1 VSEFWFYVL
10 AGMTVAAASGVVM
23 MRNPVHCA
31 LSLVVT
37 LFLVAINYIALEAH
51 LVAALQIIVYAGAVM
66 VLFLFVIM
74 LLNLQTDPNESPL
87 NAVSA
92 VAALAG
98 VVLAVALGRVLYAYG
113 TSVPAAELPENFG
126 TTKALSGV
134 LFREH
139 LVAFE
144 LTSVLLL
151 VAVVGAVVLAQRDK
165 SEQGSDA
172 SP

>member
-1 VSEFWFYVL
+1 MSEFWFYVL
-10 AGMTVAAASGVVM
+10 AGLTVAAAAGVIA
-23 MRNPVHCA
+23 MRNPVHSA

-37 LFLVAINYIALEAH
+37 LFLVAVSYIALEAH

-74 LLNLQTDPNESPL
+74 LLNLQTDPSESPL
-87 NAVSA
+87 NATSAIAA
-92 VAALAG
+92 VAALAIAG
-98 VVLAVALGRVLYAYG
+98 VLGKFVYAYG
-113 TSVPAAELPENFG
+113 VSGTAAELPDGFG
-126 TTKALSGV
+126 TTKALAGV

-139 LVAFE
+139 AVAFE

-165 SEQGSDA
+165 G
-172 SP
+172 